1 MLSSDYNFCLAL
13 DEIRNPSKEETITVV
28 KPGLGAMILNHALS
42 RSVQYPNLFRFAM
55 YCAVDEGQSLLY
67 IN

>member
-28 KPGLGAMILNHALS
+28 KPGLGAMILTHALS

-55 YCAVDEGQSLLY
+55 YCDVDEGQSLLY